1 MPIKRKSVNKKNLKT
16 RGRNTASSA
25 TKTKLAN
32 KRKWVTTRDGKRRTT
47 TRSGKLSSLTRTGK
61 RRPVKGKLVNRAFRR
76 TVS

>member
-25 TKTKLAN
+25 TKPKLAN
-32 KRKWVTTRDGKRRTT
+32 KRKCVTTRDGKRRTT
-47 TRSGKLSSLTRTGK
+47 TRSCKLSSLTRTGK